1 MYKLFWFITIII
13 LFVECIDTARA
24 ETNEDYKFHLK
35 RSILCYIMTIGWI
48 VCYVKGLII

>member
-1 MYKLFWFITIII
+1 MYKIFWLITEAI
-13 LFVECIDTARA
+13 LFVECINTVCS
-24 ETNEDYKFHLK
+24 ETSKDYKFHLK